1 MPTKGTG
8 QLQTLGKYL
17 ACKLKHTNPFPF
29 LPIKIE
35 HWASLPY
42 VVDADI
48 NIIKNI
54 LQDSQFNR
62 RQLVKII
69 HYARIFMQQKSLDCT
84 CFIDLN
90 TVL

>member
-35 HWASLPY
+35 HWAGF
-42 VVDADI
+42 I
-48 NIIKNI
+48 
-54 LQDSQFNR
+54 
-62 RQLVKII
+62 
-69 HYARIFMQQKSLDCT
+69 MLD
-84 CFIDLN
+84 
-90 TVL
+90 